1 MVGGGRRVRG
11 GFGSVAAGGRGSF
24 ERDGVRVVCG
34 VPACVTADAR
44 RSGPG
49 PSVTE
54 AAVSVKRVPMG
65 LTADRVLSFLG
76 KSLLHPI
83 FYIWSTLSLT
93 MKPSVLPP
101 KLSKTVYFTQ
111 GRFSAAVL
119 LQ

>member
-24 ERDGVRVVCG
+24 ERDG

-54 AAVSVKRVPMG
+54 AAVSVKRVRTYG
-65 LTADRVLSFLG
+65 LNR
-76 KSLLHPI
+76 
-83 FYIWSTLSLT
+83 
-93 MKPSVLPP
+93 
-101 KLSKTVYFTQ
+101 
-111 GRFSAAVL
+111 
-119 LQ
+119 